1 MFILLERFACL
12 LNATVAFA
20 IYFSSSYIN
29 VLPFVLVFGIATSL
43 TALHRAL
50 PYHVSSKVNIQ
61 VFSSQPSTT
70 YLNSVV
76 EHVFFS
82 EDFPFRLGK
91 KVFNLFTDV
100 FLFYDLSVTGFIKNY
115 KVSRCVGNK
124 VWYLDYLRLNDD
136 AVGKKTIFIVC
147 ANSTLC

>member
-1 MFILLERFACL
+1 MTRD
-12 LNATVAFA
+12 ATVAFA
-20 IYFSSSYIN
+20 ICLFSSYIN
-29 VLPFVLVFGIATSL
+29 VLPFVLVFGVATSL
-43 TALHRAL
+43 AALHRAL

-76 EHVFFS
+76 EHVFFA

-100 FLFYDLSVTGFIKNY
+100 FLFYDLSVTGFIKNC
-115 KVSRCVGNK
+115 KVSEE
-124 VWYLDYLRLNDD
+124 
-136 AVGKKTIFIVC
+136 
-147 ANSTLC
+147 

>member
-1 MFILLERFACL
+1 MCISNKSYVYQTSEVYASY
-12 LNATVAFA
+12 ATVTFA
-20 IYFSSSYIN
+20 IYLSSSYIN

-76 EHVFFS
+76 EHVFFA
-82 EDFPFRLGK
+82 EDFPFRLGR

-100 FLFYDLSVTGFIKNY
+100 FLFYDLSVTGFIKNC
-115 KVSRCVGNK
+115 KVSRCVSK
-124 VWYLDYLRLNDD
+124 VWYFDHLCYYAAR
-136 AVGKKTIFIVC
+136 KSKFIV
-147 ANSTLC
+147 L